1 MLRERPADGPP
12 EEETPRTPTAAERAA
27 IEAAM
32 RAGDH
37 QGAIEAA
44 IRAFGLAAGARFDP
58 GLPQDGDTDGHTREV
73 TIGPPAFVHPRTG
86 TARSAGWLGSTIAH
100 ENVHL
105 RQLCASHP
113 ADGGDNYA
121 RPGTP
126 GDDINELQAYDWEL
140 RHADLFGLSAEERAE
155 LARRRQARWL
165 AVGSDPSLAERIGPH
180 PGASGYDYWIDP
192 GDR

>member
-1 MLRERPADGPP
+1 MLAPPP
-12 EEETPRTPTAAERAA
+12 EEDTPRTPTLAELDRIATA
-27 IEAAM
+27 I
-32 RAGDH
+32 RTGDH
-37 QGAIEAA
+37 QRAIDA
-44 IRAFGLAAGARFDP
+44 IIDAFGLAPGARFDP

-86 TARSAGWLGSTIAH
+86 TPRSPGWLASTIAH

-105 RQLCASHP
+105 RQLSASHP

-140 RHADLFGLSAEERAE
+140 RHADIFGLTPEERAE
-155 LARRRQARWL
+155 LSRRRQRHWL
-165 AVGSDPSLAERIGPH
+165 AITRDPTLADRIGPE
-180 PGASGYDYWIDP
+180 PGGFGYDYWIDP
-192 GDR
+192 ADR